1 MIWMIWM
8 IVNCWKRNKR
18 RNKSRM
24 LWKKEVATLSVVL
37 SRQLRFHRSWRKR
50 KRPNHWVNRRWKQTT
65 VAATPYWLKGCG
77 GCGGCCSFSRCLH
90 HLFRHPRL
98 STISWKT
105 RLFPIQT
112 TRQTVSRWLAVV
124 YVDVDRLELMLPN
137 VCPCQ
142 IELTFQCLQD
152 HLFSLFHYASL
163 RRKVVVVVGCC
174 CFVVGCCCC
183 ARHVFWKT
191 LCCEVY

>member
-1 MIWMIWM
+1 
-8 IVNCWKRNKR
+8 
-18 RNKSRM
+18 M
-24 LWKKEVATLSVVL
+24 LKEVATLSVVL
-37 SRQLRFHRSWRKR
+37 SRQLRFHRPWRKR
-50 KRPNHWVNRRWKQTT
+50 KRPHQWVDRKWKQTT
-65 VAATPYWLKGCG
+65 VAATLYLLQ

-98 STISWKT
+98 SIISWKT

-112 TRQTVSRWLAVV
+112 TRQTVSMWWAVI
-124 YVDVDRLELMLPN
+124 YVDVDRLGLPLLPN

-142 IELTFQCLQD
+142 IESIFQCLQD
-152 HLFSLFHYASL
+152 LLFSLFHWLSK